1 MPGEK
6 QSDEYMKYLMKKVI
20 FIAVLLVAV
29 VVMFIYS
36 LTLGYMDLGFI
47 ETYHYIL
54 NHLTGVTYQQGTEDW
69 FKDYIIFNRNM
80 PESTFAVIAG
90 ASLAV
95 AGVAMQSVM
104 NNPLA
109 DAYTT
114 GISSGACL
122 GVAIALVLG
131 IKIIDGGIGSHIGLL
146 VNAFVF
152 ALLPVALILLV
163 SRKLDQS
170 PTSLILAGT
179 AITYFFNAL
188 TMAIMLVAT
197 DQTLSA
203 VFSWQVGSIGGT
215 LWSDIPIMA
224 TLSVSGMIVIFLMA
238 KKLNIMSTGE
248 SSAKSMGLDIET
260 LRTVCLLVMSFM
272 VASVVAYAGIIGF
285 VGLVCPHIVRSIIDA
300 DNRYVIP
307 ASAVLGAVML
317 LGAMIISELM
327 ANTTL
332 KVPIGVVL
340 SFVGAPIFLFLIVR
354 RNSRVW

>member
-1 MPGEK
+1 MAEDGRSGE
-6 QSDEYMKYLMKKVI
+6 YFAYTMKKII
-20 FIAVLLVAV
+20 FILALVAV
-29 VVMFIYS
+29 VAVLFVYS
-36 LTLGYMDLGFI
+36 ITLGYMDLGFV
-47 ETYHYIL
+47 ETYQYIID
-54 NHLTGVTYQQGTEDW
+54 HLMGTTYEQGTEDW

-131 IKIIDGGIGSHIGLL
+131 IEIVSGGVGSHIGLL
-146 VNAFVF
+146 VNAFIF
-152 ALLPVALILLV
+152 SLIPVALILLV
-163 SRKLDQS
+163 SKKLDQS
-170 PTSLILAGT
+170 PASLILAGT
-179 AITYFFNAL
+179 AITFFLNAL

-197 DQTLSA
+197 DQTLAA
-203 VFSWQVGSIGGT
+203 VYSWQVGHIGGTTWDNIPFMAVLSIGG
-215 LWSDIPIMA
+215 
-224 TLSVSGMIVIFLMA
+224 MIAIFLMA
-238 KKLNIMSTGE
+238 GKLNIMSSGE
-248 SSAKSMGLDIET
+248 SSAKSLGLDINT
-260 LRTVCLLVMSFM
+260 LRTICLLIMSFM
-272 VASVVAYAGIIGF
+272 VASVIAYAGIIGF
-285 VGLVCPHIVRSIIDA
+285 VGLVCPHIVRTVIDA

-307 ASAVLGAVML
+307 ASAALGSVML

-327 ANTTL
+327 AGTYM

-354 RNSRVW
+354 RNSHVW

>member
-1 MPGEK
+1 MAEDGH
-6 QSDEYMKYLMKKVI
+6 SSEYFAYTMKKII
-20 FIAVLLVAV
+20 FILALVAV
-29 VVMFIYS
+29 AAVLFVYAI
-36 LTLGYMDLGFI
+36 TLSYMDLGFV
-47 ETYHYIL
+47 ETYQYIL
-54 NHLTGVTYQQGTEDW
+54 DHIMGVTYERGTEGW
-69 FKDYIIFNRNM
+69 YKDYIIFNRNM
-80 PESTFAVIAG
+80 PEATFAVIAG

-131 IKIIDGGIGSHIGLL
+131 IEIVSGGIGSHIGLL
-146 VNAFVF
+146 VNAFIF
-152 ALLPVALILLV
+152 ALIPVGLILLV
-163 SRKLDQS
+163 SKKLDES

-197 DQTLSA
+197 DQTLGA
-203 VFSWQVGSIGGT
+203 VYSWQVGHIGGT
-215 LWSDIPIMA
+215 TWDNIPFMA
-224 TLSVSGMIVIFLMA
+224 IVSIVGMILIFLMA
-238 KKLNIMSTGE
+238 GKLNIMSSGE
-248 SSAKSMGLDIET
+248 SSAKSLGLDIGT
-260 LRTVCLLVMSFM
+260 LRTICLLIMSFM
-272 VASVVAYAGIIGF
+272 VASVIAYAGIIGF
-285 VGLVCPHIVRSIIDA
+285 VGLVCPHIVRTVIDA

-307 ASAVLGAVML
+307 ASAALGSVMM

-327 ANTTL
+327 AGTYM

-354 RNSRVW
+354 RNSHVW